1 MTSTINDIKDEEIDK
16 LMDVMMRGAAPDR
29 ETELEA
35 FLAARGSPKLSGI
48 GTITRLLSS
57 LGAGLSSVCSESLV
71 SFVVWRFVGLV
82 IVSRCLLLAHMLS
95 HPCVD
100 HM

>member
-1 MTSTINDIKDEEIDK
+1 
-16 LMDVMMRGAAPDR
+16 MRGAAPDR

-57 LGAGLSSVCSESLV
+57 LGGGSSSVCSENFV
-71 SFVVWRFVGLV
+71 SFVVWRFVGSCDR
-82 IVSRCLLLAHMLS
+82 VSASFVGS
-95 HPCVD
+95 HVVSSVRGSYVVRVR
-100 HM
+100 